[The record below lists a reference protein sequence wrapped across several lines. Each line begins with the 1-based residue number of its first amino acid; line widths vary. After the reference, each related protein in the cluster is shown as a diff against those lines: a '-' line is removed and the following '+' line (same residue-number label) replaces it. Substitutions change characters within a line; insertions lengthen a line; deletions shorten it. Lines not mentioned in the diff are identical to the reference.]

1 MTASRATRYPGVAG
15 AEVSAPSSRRSR
27 QVHAANPK
35 NAMAAANAIGRS
47 ATVTPRK
54 CPTVTDRPCTTNA
67 AIATPD
73 RTTHQRC
80 RSAYVIVI
88 NCDLSPSS
96 ATNTTPR
103 LMSAAEIMSDLAT
116 RRPAPT
122 IAITESDYQA
132 RAQVRRPVSAASN
145 VLMPQAAS
153 PELQY
158 RGG

>member
-47 ATVTPRK
+47 DTVRPRK
-54 CPTVTDRPCTTNA
+54 CPTVTATPCTKNA

-103 LMSAAEIMSDLAT
+103 LISAAVSMSDLST
-116 RRPAPT
+116 RHPAPT
-122 IAITESDYQA
+122 IAMAEGDFQA
-132 RAQVRRPVSAASN
+132 SAEVRTAVSAASN

-153 PELQY
+153 PELRY